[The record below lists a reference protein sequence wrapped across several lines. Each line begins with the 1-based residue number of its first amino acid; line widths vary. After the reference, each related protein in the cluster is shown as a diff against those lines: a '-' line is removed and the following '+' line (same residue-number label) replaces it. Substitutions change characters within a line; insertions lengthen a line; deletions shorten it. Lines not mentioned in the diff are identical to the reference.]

1 LELLTPASDRPP
13 PAWGMQGRRLR
24 TTVELVE
31 QVRSRWRRARV
42 VDARWIEWGVA
53 SAMAVGAQLEYNQSS
68 LTSTDLIRRVLL
80 LIATAPLAYRRRF
93 PVAVFGITFTAAL
106 AAPTNVGFFVF
117 VSLLIATYSAAAYSR
132 QGVWTLALL
141 LSAGAVIDIVYGGGA
156 PPMPALAVP
165 FAILLPIWLAGR
177 SIRSRQLR
185 AETLHERTQRME
197 RERDA
202 AMRQAIAEE
211 RTRIAHE
218 LHDVVTHNV
227 SVMLVQAGAAR
238 KVLREEPEV
247 AEESLLAV
255 ESSGRE
261 AMSELRHFLDL
272 LGRDEPGVDLTPQ
285 PTLERVPELIERV
298 CETGLRVELRI
309 DGTPRALAAGVSLA
323 AYRVIQE
330 GLTNAMRYAAPA
342 PVSVVVTY
350 RDGLL
355 KVEVLDEGIT
365 TRKSP
370 DGGGRGLVGLRE
382 RVAVY
387 GGKLESGRRLGG
399 GYALRAYLPAVTA
412 GPGASPG

>member
-1 LELLTPASDRPP
+1 
-13 PAWGMQGRRLR
+13 MQGGRLR

-31 QVRSRWRRARV
+31 QLRSWWRRARA
-42 VDARWIEWGVA
+42 VDARWIDWGLA

-93 PVAVFGITFTAAL
+93 PLAIFVISFAAAL

-117 VSLLIATYSAAAYSR
+117 ASLLIATYSAAAYSR

-156 PPMPALAVP
+156 PPVPALVVP
-165 FAILLPIWLAGR
+165 FAILLPIWLAAR

-185 AETLHERTQRME
+185 AETLHERTQRLE

-272 LGRDEPGVDLTPQ
+272 LGHDEPGVDLTPQ
-285 PTLERVPELIERV
+285 PTLERVPELVERV
-298 CETGLRVELRI
+298 RETGLPVELRI
-309 DGTPRALAAGVSLA
+309 DGTPTRALPAGVSLA

-342 PVSVVVTY
+342 PVSVVITY

-355 KVEVLDEGIT
+355 KVEVLDEGST
-365 TRKSP
+365 TRKAP